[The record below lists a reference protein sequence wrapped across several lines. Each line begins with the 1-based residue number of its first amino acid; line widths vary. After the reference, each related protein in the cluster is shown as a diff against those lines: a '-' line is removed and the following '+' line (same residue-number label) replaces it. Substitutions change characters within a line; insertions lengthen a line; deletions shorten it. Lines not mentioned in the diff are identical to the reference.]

1 MRALLFLIRLLISQ
15 VPPRRPTFPLFFLA
29 GRMFSSFPC
38 QVQSPT
44 SADFLRVTESDF
56 LTDVLL

>member
-1 MRALLFLIRLLISQ
+1 MRVLLLLTRLLIS
-15 VPPRRPTFPLFFLA
+15 
-29 GRMFSSFPC
+29 